1 VRDPQRFCNFTNA
14 AVTTRLRACH
24 TCILL
29 IAHRRDNEAV
39 GFIECSTQE
48 GTKYG
53 MGESVPEA
61 DVRPVISNLA
71 VDARY
76 RRYGIGSSLLRACED
91 AVKEWD
97 YDEIV
102 LQVEDDNVN
111 AKAFYEKQGFHI
123 LFMDRAA
130 RRYDT
135 SGFLLQNVRCT
146 KITLRKVLP
155 RTAGVNSSKSSTY
168 SSNRGMSGMLAWF
181 SKPFTAAQAQVQ
193 QTQIDNR

>member
-1 VRDPQRFCNFTNA
+1 MHILHQSHE
-14 AVTTRLRACH
+14 RLSMY
-24 TCILL
+24 TLL
-29 IAHRRDNEAV
+29 HHLSIDHRRDNEV
-39 GFIECSTQE
+39 IGFIECSTQE

-53 MGESVPEA
+53 MGATVPEA

-91 AVKEWD
+91 AVKEWG

-111 AKAFYEKQGFHI
+111 AKAFYEKQGFDT

-135 SGFLLQNVRCT
+135 VGSCCRMCD
-146 KITLRKVLP
+146 
-155 RTAGVNSSKSSTY
+155 
-168 SSNRGMSGMLAWF
+168 
-181 SKPFTAAQAQVQ
+181 AQS
-193 QTQIDNR
+193 

>member
-1 VRDPQRFCNFTNA
+1 
-14 AVTTRLRACH
+14 LSYLH
-24 TCILL
+24 
-29 IAHRRDNEAV
+29 IAHGNRRDNEV
-39 GFIECSTQE
+39 IGFIECSTQE

-91 AVKEWD
+91 AVKEWG

-111 AKAFYEKQGFHI
+111 AKAFYEKQGFDT

-135 SGFLLQNVRCT
+135 TGFLLQNVRCT

-155 RTAGVNSSKSSTY
+155 RTAGVNSNKSSAY
-168 SSNRGMSGMLAWF
+168 DSSNRGMSGMLAWL
-181 SKPFTAAQAQVQ
+181 SKPFTAQVQ
-193 QTQIDNR
+193 QTQIDNQ